1 MTCYFGDQL
10 LSPFHI
16 CDLSLA
22 RDSPEASYFWTIS
35 SPGRFYLL
43 LQYIDNTD
51 LLTIYI
57 SWLPPGVKWFYQPC
71 TVAIVLNCTE
81 QEATQLAMGNLNYN
95 TNKNGNLLAL
105 GKMLCVPVFPLCTS
119 LCPQSSG
126 SLSLDIHQETR
137 DSNEKGTKSIFY
149 VPWTRCAGCFLTFSL
164 YSVTCN

>member
-1 MTCYFGDQL
+1 MLFWRPT
-10 LSPFHI
+10 S
-16 CDLSLA
+16 LSLSLLWSLSCK
-22 RDSPEASYFWTIS
+22 RQPWSI
-35 SPGRFYLL
+35 LL
-43 LQYIDNTD
+43 LNHFLSRKILPSVTVIDNTD

-149 VPWTRCAGCFLTFSL
+149 VPWTKCAGCFLTFSL